1 MTDDELMGIAL
12 DEARAAV
19 RHGDVPVGA
28 VVFLDG
34 AVIAQRHNER
44 ELGADPTA
52 HAELLA
58 LRDAAAALGTSR
70 LDGAVLA
77 TTLEPCPMCAGAAL
91 LSRVHRIVFGADDPK
106 AGSVGS
112 LYNLADDPRLNHQIA
127 VNPGV
132 RADECAALLTEFF
145 EARR

>member
-1 MTDDELMGIAL
+1 MTDHELMGIAL

-19 RHGDVPVGA
+19 HHGDVPVGA
-28 VVFLDG
+28 IVFLDG

-58 LRDAAAALGTSR
+58 LRDAAAAVGTSR

-77 TTLEPCPMCAGAAL
+77 STLEPCPMCAGAAL
-91 LSRVHRIVFGADDPK
+91 LSRIGRIVFGADDPK

-127 VNPGV
+127 VKSGV
-132 RADECAALLTEFF
+132 RSSECAALLTEFF